1 MKLTK
6 EEWMATIKR
15 SFEEHPLTTYETRRL
30 IAHIDALEAELAAA
44 RTEIEKLSV
53 TIMYEGMHDREKAA
67 IAAARLEEAEW
78 WYPRTVTCGLGWQ
91 DEDGR
96 QRIKALG
103 GSGADRPEPANGT
116 PPATKE
122 GART

>member
-78 WYPRTVTCGLGWQ
+78 WFSKRDEITWQ
-91 DEDGR
+91 LYGKRLEEIR
-96 QRIKALG
+96 WSVA
-103 GSGADRPEPANGT
+103 ARPEPASGP

>member
-1 MKLTK
+1 MMWSIRELELEKRVK
-6 EEWMATIKR
+6 E
-15 SFEEHPLTTYETRRL
+15 
-30 IAHIDALEAELAAA
+30 LEAELAAA
-44 RTEIEKLSV
+44 C
-53 TIMYEGMHDREKAA
+53 DREKAA

-78 WYPRTVTCGLGWQ
+78 WYPRTVTYGLGWQ

-96 QRIKALG
+96 ARIKALG
-103 GSGADRPEPANGT
+103 GRVADRPEPANGP